1 MKKHHYVPDCCKE
14 LTNILLEISQRH
26 SVWDVF
32 QDWLAMSAIAI
43 SNQVDLEQWNRREE
57 VYLQLIKKYAK
68 DERQKLAEALGIL
81 ATSLYQECEKNGPTD
96 ILGQVFHALELHNK
110 YKGQFFT
117 PPHIC
122 EFMGQIVMAGS
133 DGESFQKEI
142 SSKGYITVGEPCI
155 GSGGMLLGFAK
166 AMEKNKLDYKTQMLA
181 SACDI
186 DIKCVH
192 MAYIQ
197 LSLLGIPA
205 TIIHGDSLLM
215 EEWSRWYTPAYI
227 LGNWPAKEHLASL
240 SDFTQSEK
248 TTVA

>member
-1 MKKHHYVPDCCKE
+1 MKNQHSVPDCCKE
-14 LTNILLEISQRH
+14 LTKILLAIAQRH

-43 SNQVDLEQWNRREE
+43 SNQVDFAQWKRREE
-57 VYLQLIKKYAK
+57 IYLQLIEKYAK
-68 DERQKLAEALGIL
+68 DEQQKKAEALGIL
-81 ATSLYQECEKNGPTD
+81 AAALYRECETSGPTD
-96 ILGQVFHALELHNK
+96 ILGQVFHALGLHNK

-133 DGESFQKEI
+133 DASSLQKEI
-142 SSKGYITVGEPCI
+142 DSKGYITVGEPCV
-155 GSGGMLLGFAK
+155 GSGGMLLGFAN
-166 AMEKNKLDYKTQMLA
+166 AMQKNKLDYKTQMLA

-186 DIKCVH
+186 DMKCVH

-205 TIIHGDSLLM
+205 IVIHGDSLRM

-227 LGNWPAKEHLASL
+227 LGNWPMKEHLASL
-240 SDFTQSEK
+240 SDLSHPPK
-248 TTVA
+248 SA